1 MYIGSFPSWPKDLW
15 SNFSGNGIIIETRQR
30 LFSRTTLILEI
41 KSFSWLRVETVVA
54 FVESIEQG
62 LLEKAHK

>member
-1 MYIGSFPSWPKDLW
+1 MYIGSLASGLQDPW

-30 LFSRTTLILEI
+30 LFSGTALILEI

-54 FVESIEQG
+54 FVESSEQG